1 MEKRRRRGGIRRKRK
16 KYDESQ
22 TGYGEK
28 ENGEVRRKREAGHG
42 ERKDNTRGKDEQ
54 QQEATGC
61 RPVG

>member
-28 ENGEVRRKREAGHG
+28 ENGEVWRKREAGHG
-42 ERKDNTRGKDEQ
+42 ERKDNTR
-54 QQEATGC
+54 
-61 RPVG
+61 